1 MSEIELQKE
10 RYRRKKLMQ
19 LNKRQ
24 GKINKLIEDAME
36 TMRQLKRIGA
46 TETKEQ
52 KARRREVLKSLKKKR
67 LKINLEINQLNPVF
81 RVGEEEIH

>member
-52 KARRREVLKSLKKKR
+52 KARRREALKSLKKKR

>member
-36 TMRQLKRIGA
+36 TLRQLKRIGA

-52 KARRREVLKSLKKKR
+52 KARRKAVLKSLKKKR

>member
-24 GKINKLIEDAME
+24 RKINKLIEDAME
-36 TMRQLKRIGA
+36 TLRQLKRIGA

-52 KARRREVLKSLKKKR
+52 KARRREVIKSLKKKR
-67 LKINLEINQLNPVF
+67 LKINLEIHQLNPVF

>member
-24 GKINKLIEDAME
+24 RKINTLIEDAME
-36 TMRQLKRIGA
+36 TLRQLKRIGA

-52 KARRREVLKSLKKKR
+52 KARRREVIKSLKKKR

>member
-24 GKINKLIEDAME
+24 RKINKLIEDAME
-36 TMRQLKRIGA
+36 TLRQLKRIGA

-52 KARRREVLKSLKKKR
+52 KARRKAVLKSLKKKR

>member
-52 KARRREVLKSLKKKR
+52 KARRKAVLKSLKKKR

>member
-36 TMRQLKRIGA
+36 TLRQLKRIGA

>member
-24 GKINKLIEDAME
+24 RKINALIEDVME
-36 TMRQLKRIGA
+36 TSRQLKRIGT

-52 KARRREVLKSLKKKR
+52 KARRKQVLKSLKKKR
-67 LKINLEINQLNPVF
+67 LKINLQINQLNPVF

>member
-24 GKINKLIEDAME
+24 AKINALIEDAME
-36 TMRQLKRIGA
+36 TLRQLKRIGA

-52 KARRREVLKSLKKKR
+52 KARRKAVLKSLKKKR
-67 LKINLEINQLNPVF
+67 LKINLEINKLNPVF
-81 RVGEEEIH
+81 KVGEEEIH

>member
-24 GKINKLIEDAME
+24 AKINKLIEDAME
-36 TMRQLKRIGA
+36 TLRQLKRIGA

-52 KARRREVLKSLKKKR
+52 KARRKAVLKSLKKKR
-67 LKINLEINQLNPVF
+67 LKINLEINKLNPVF
-81 RVGEEEIH
+81 KVGEEEIH

>member
-1 MSEIELQKE
+1 MTEIELQKE

-24 GKINKLIEDAME
+24 RKINKLIEDAME
-36 TMRQLKRIGA
+36 TLRQLKRIGA

-52 KARRREVLKSLKKKR
+52 KARRKQVLKSLKKKR

-81 RVGEEEIH
+81 KVGEEEIH

>member
-24 GKINKLIEDAME
+24 RKINALIEDVME
-36 TMRQLKRIGA
+36 TSRQLKRIGT

-52 KARRREVLKSLKKKR
+52 KARRKQVLKSLKKKR

-81 RVGEEEIH
+81 KVGEEEIH

>member
-24 GKINKLIEDAME
+24 RKINALIEDVME
-36 TMRQLKRIGA
+36 TSRQLKRIGT

-52 KARRREVLKSLKKKR
+52 KARRKQVLKSLKKKR